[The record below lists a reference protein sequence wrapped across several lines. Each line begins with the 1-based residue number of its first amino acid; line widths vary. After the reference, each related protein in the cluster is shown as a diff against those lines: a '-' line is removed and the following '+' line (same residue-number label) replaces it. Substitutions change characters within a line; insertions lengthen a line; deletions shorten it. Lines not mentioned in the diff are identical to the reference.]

1 MFSTQLYVAV
11 AYNHNTQF
19 KIKLKSNRR
28 CLQPQYSLEDLL
40 MVGSSRVFEFL
51 SYIKLKFISLFS
63 ITYSAI
69 SKEREVFKHNHSPYL
84 LSEKFLPL

>member
-28 CLQPQYSLEDLL
+28 CLQPQYSLEGHIWVTGKILVLPIILILL
-40 MVGSSRVFEFL
+40 
-51 SYIKLKFISLFS
+51 S